1 MRRGMKRYENVFD
14 IFCNVIACRLF
25 VQYLFVDR
33 IMSLEANVVDTGS
46 SSCTIS
52 IMLTF
57 NAVLNLCFPLSFLWI
72 CFQRLKLKLSYP
84 GTLWIFVPLG
94 SSILMCSATAS

>member
-1 MRRGMKRYENVFD
+1 MQM
-14 IFCNVIACRLF
+14 
-25 VQYLFVDR
+25 
-33 IMSLEANVVDTGS
+33 EANVVDTGS

-72 CFQRLKLKLSYP
+72 CFQRLKFKLSYP
-84 GTLWIFVPLG
+84 GALWIFVRLA
-94 SSILMCSATAS
+94 SLISMCSATAF